1 MTMNAMTQTHE
12 AAREKPFRQMLSNRN
27 FRLLWIGEGV
37 SVLGD
42 HFYMIAL
49 PWLVLQLT
57 GDSLA
62 MGTVLALSAI
72 PRALLMLVGGALTD
86 RFSPR
91 SLMLASNAARF
102 ILVSLLTGL
111 VFASRVEMWMLY
123 VLAVLFGIADAFF
136 YPAQSSMAP
145 QLVKKD
151 HLQIANSLIHGT
163 MMLTMLAGPVL
174 AGLLIA
180 LLGDSHSEASSML
193 GIAAAF
199 GLDALTFIVSL
210 ITLLFI
216 KMEHV
221 AINEADEN
229 ILESIRAGLN
239 FVWNDIPLRAF
250 FFVVA
255 AVTFFFNGPF
265 NIGVPI
271 LADTRFPEG
280 AVAYGT
286 ILSAW
291 GAGSLVGMALAGMLP
306 RPDPKHMGTVLL
318 GLVSLMGMG
327 LALLGVSRSMIF
339 AAVIGLVLG
348 SLNGYIN
355 VFFTTWVQN
364 RAPKAF
370 IGRLMSLLMFA
381 STGLFPVSMAFSGA
395 AGRADVTLLL
405 TVAGGIV
412 GLLALLMTL
421 NPTVRGMEQKRGG
434 DFSRSSSPAADD

>member
-1 MTMNAMTQTHE
+1 MNTMTQTNE
-12 AAREKPFRQMLSNRN
+12 NKVSPFGEVLGNRN

-102 ILVSLLTGL
+102 VLVSILTGL
-111 VFASRVEMWMLY
+111 VFANRVEMWMLY
-123 VLAVLFGIADAFF
+123 TLAVLFGVADAFF

-151 HLQIANSLIHGT
+151 QLQVANSLIQGT
-163 MMLTMLAGPVL
+163 MMLTMLAGPAL

-180 LLGDSHSEASSML
+180 ALGDGHSESADMQ

-199 GLDALTFIVSL
+199 GLDALTFLASL
-210 ITLLFI
+210 ITLIFI
-216 KMEHV
+216 KTPQ
-221 AINEADEN
+221 NDSSEASEN
-229 ILESIRAGLN
+229 ILESIRSGMK
-239 FVWNDIPLRAF
+239 FVWNDVPLRAF

-255 AVTFFFNGPF
+255 AITFFFNGPF
-265 NIGVPI
+265 NIGIPL

-286 ILSAW
+286 ILSTW
-291 GAGSLVGMALAGMLP
+291 GAGSLIGMALAGVLP
-306 RPDPKHMGTVLL
+306 RPNPKMMGIVLL
-318 GLVSLMGMG
+318 SLVSGMG
-327 LALLGVSRSMIF
+327 IGLTLLGISTSMIF
-339 AAVIGLVLG
+339 AALVSLTLG
-348 SLNGYIN
+348 TLDGYIN
-355 VFFTTWVQN
+355 IFFVTWVQS

-370 IGRLMSLLMFA
+370 IGRLMSLLMF
-381 STGLFPVSMAFSGA
+381 SSIGLLPVSMSLSGA
-395 AGRADVTLLL
+395 ISRVDVSLLL
-405 TVAGGIV
+405 VISGGIV
-412 GLLALLMTL
+412 ALLGFLMTL
-421 NPTVRGMEQKRGG
+421 NPTVRAMEPSAQIG
-434 DFSRSSSPAADD
+434 D

>member
-1 MTMNAMTQTHE
+1 MNTIAQTNE
-12 AAREKPFRQMLSNRN
+12 SKTSPFGEVMGNRN
-27 FRLLWIGEGV
+27 FRLLWIGEGI

-72 PRALLMLVGGALTD
+72 PRALFMLVGGALTD

-102 ILVSLLTGL
+102 VLVSLLTGL
-111 VFASRVEMWMLY
+111 VFSNRVEMWMLY
-123 VLAVLFGIADAFF
+123 SLAVLFGMADAFF
-136 YPAQSSMAP
+136 YPAQSSMVP

-151 HLQIANSLIHGT
+151 HLQVANSLVQGT
-163 MMLTMLAGPVL
+163 MMLTMLLGPAL

-180 LLGDSHSEASSML
+180 ALGDGHSESANMQ

-199 GLDALTFIVSL
+199 GLDALTFLVSL
-210 ITLLFI
+210 ITLFFI
-216 KMEHV
+216 RTPQNDSH
-221 AINEADEN
+221 EASEN
-229 ILESIRAGLN
+229 ILASIRSGLN

-250 FFVVA
+250 FGVVA
-255 AVTFFFNGPF
+255 AITFFFNGPF
-265 NIGVPI
+265 NIGIPL

-291 GAGSLVGMALAGMLP
+291 GAGSLAGMVLAGILP
-306 RPDPKHMGTVLL
+306 RPNSKRMGMVLL
-318 GLVSLMGMG
+318 VLVSVMGIG
-327 LALLGVSRSMIF
+327 LALLGISTSMIF
-339 AAVIGLVLG
+339 AATIGLVLG
-348 SLNGYIN
+348 SVDGYIN
-355 VFFTTWVQN
+355 VFFVTWVQS

-370 IGRLMSLLMFA
+370 IGRLMSLLMF
-381 STGLFPVSMAFSGA
+381 SSIGLLPVSMALSGA
-395 AGRADVTLLL
+395 LSRVDVTLLL
-405 TVAGGIV
+405 TISGGIV
-412 GLLALLMTL
+412 ALLGLVMTL
-421 NPTVRGMEQKRGG
+421 NPTVRAME
-434 DFSRSSSPAADD
+434 PAQAATVVE

>member
-1 MTMNAMTQTHE
+1 MNNLTQTE
-12 AAREKPFRQMLSNRN
+12 GKANPMKEVLGNRN

-91 SLMLASNAARF
+91 SLMLASNTARF
-102 ILVSLLTGL
+102 VLVSLLTGL
-111 VFASRVEMWMLY
+111 VFSEHVEMWMLY
-123 VLAVLFGIADAFF
+123 TLSILFGVADAFF

-151 HLQIANSLIHGT
+151 HLQAANSVIHGT

-180 LLGDSHSEASSML
+180 ALGDGHTESSMK
-193 GIAAAF
+193 GIAVAF
-199 GLDALTFIVSL
+199 GLDALTFLVSL
-210 ITLLFI
+210 ITLAFI
-216 KMEHV
+216 KTPQNSSTETS
-221 AINEADEN
+221 EN
-229 ILESIRAGLN
+229 IIESIRSGLN
-239 FVWNDIPLRAF
+239 FVWNDVPLRAF

-271 LADTRFPEG
+271 LADTRFSEG

-286 ILSAW
+286 ILSTW

-306 RPDPKHMGTVLL
+306 RPNPKRMGTVLL
-318 GLVSLMGMG
+318 SLVSVMGIG
-327 LALLGVSRSMIF
+327 LAFLGVSTSTLI

-348 SLNGYIN
+348 SVNGYIN
-355 VFFTTWVQN
+355 VFFTTWVQS
-364 RAPKAF
+364 RAPKAL

-381 STGLFPVSMAFSGA
+381 STGLFPISMALAGA
-395 AGRADVTLLL
+395 VSRMDVTILL
-405 TVAGGIV
+405 TVSGAIVALLGI
-412 GLLALLMTL
+412 LMTL
-421 NPTVRGMEQKRGG
+421 NPTVRAME
-434 DFSRSSSPAADD
+434 PAAQIGD

>member
-1 MTMNAMTQTHE
+1 MSTRTQTNE
-12 AAREKPFRQMLSNRN
+12 SKKTSLFGEVLDNRD

-91 SLMLASNAARF
+91 TVMLASNAARF
-102 ILVSLLTGL
+102 VLVSILTGL
-111 VFASRVEMWMLY
+111 VFADRVEMWMLY
-123 VLAVLFGIADAFF
+123 TLAILFGIADAFF

-145 QLVKKD
+145 QLVRKD
-151 HLQIANSLIHGT
+151 HLQVANSLMHAT
-163 MMLTMLAGPVL
+163 MMLGMLAGPVL

-180 LLGDSHSEASSML
+180 LLGDGHSESASMQ

-199 GLDALTFIVSL
+199 GLDALTFLISL
-210 ITLLFI
+210 ITLFFI
-216 KMEHV
+216 KMER
-221 AINEADEN
+221 AAENETNEN
-229 ILESIRAGLN
+229 ILESIRSGLK

-280 AVAYGT
+280 LVAYGT
-286 ILSAW
+286 ILSTW
-291 GAGSLVGMALAGMLP
+291 GAGSLIGMAVAGMLP
-306 RPDPKHMGTVLL
+306 RPNPKGMGAVLL
-318 GLVSLMGMG
+318 GLVRVMGMG
-327 LALLGVSRSMIF
+327 LALLGVSTLMIF

-355 VFFTTWVQN
+355 VFFTTWVQS

-370 IGRLMSLLMFA
+370 IGRLMSLLMLA
-381 STGLFPVSMAFSGA
+381 STGLFPVSMALSGA
-395 AGRADVTLLL
+395 ASRVDVTLLL
-405 TVAGGIV
+405 TVSGGIV
-412 GLLALLMTL
+412 ALLGILLTL
-421 NPTVRGMEQKRGG
+421 NPTVRAMEPAVQAG
-434 DFSRSSSPAADD
+434 D

>member
-1 MTMNAMTQTHE
+1 MNAMTQTHE
-12 AAREKPFRQMLSNRN
+12 TAKENPFRQVIGNRN
-27 FRLLWIGEGV
+27 FRFLWIGEGV

-102 ILVSLLTGL
+102 ILVSLLTVV
-111 VFASRVEMWMLY
+111 VFADRVEMWMLY
-123 VLAVLFGIADAFF
+123 TLAVLFGVADAFF

-151 HLQIANSLIHGT
+151 HLQVANSLIHGT
-163 MMLTMLAGPVL
+163 MMLAMMAGPVL
-174 AGLLIA
+174 AGVLIA
-180 LLGDSHSEASSML
+180 LLGDGHSESASMQ

-199 GLDALTFIVSL
+199 GLDALTFLVSL

-216 KMEHV
+216 KMERTV
-221 AINEADEN
+221 LNEKDEN
-229 ILESIRAGLN
+229 ILESIRSGLN
-239 FVWNDIPLRAF
+239 FVWNDVPLRAF

-286 ILSAW
+286 ILSTW

-306 RPDPKHMGTVLL
+306 RPNPKRMGAVLL
-318 GLVSLMGMG
+318 GLVSAMGIG
-327 LALLGVSRSMIF
+327 LALLGVSSSMIF
-339 AAVIGLVLG
+339 AAAIGLVLG

-355 VFFTTWVQN
+355 VFFTTWVQS

-381 STGLFPVSMAFSGA
+381 STGLFPVSMALSGA
-395 AGRADVTLLL
+395 ASRADVTILL
-405 TVAGGIV
+405 TVSGGIV
-412 GLLALLMTL
+412 ALLGILMTL
-421 NPTVRGMEQKRGG
+421 NPTVRAMEPAVQAG
-434 DFSRSSSPAADD
+434 D

>member
-1 MTMNAMTQTHE
+1 MNTTTHTNE
-12 AAREKPFRQMLSNRN
+12 NRAGSLGEVLGN
-27 FRLLWIGEGV
+27 RDFRLFWVGEGV

-49 PWLVLQLT
+49 PWLVLQMT

-62 MGTVLALSAI
+62 MGSVLALSAI

-91 SLMLASNAARF
+91 SLMIASNAARF
-102 ILVSLLTGL
+102 ILVSILTGL
-111 VFASRVEMWMLY
+111 VFAGRVEMWMLY
-123 VLAVLFGIADAFF
+123 ALAILFGIADAFF

-145 QLVKKD
+145 QLVKKE
-151 HLQIANSLIHGT
+151 HLQIANSLTQGT
-163 MMLTMLAGPVL
+163 MMLSMLAGPVL

-180 LLGDSHSEASSML
+180 VLGDGHSNSGNMQ

-199 GLDALTFIVSL
+199 GLDAFSFLVSL
-210 ITLLFI
+210 ITLLLI
-216 KMEHV
+216 RTQSAEIMDAH
-221 AINEADEN
+221 
-229 ILESIRAGLN
+229 ESILDSIRSGLR

-250 FFVVA
+250 FLVVA

-265 NIGVPI
+265 NIGVPL

-291 GAGSLVGMALAGMLP
+291 GLGSLAGMALAGILP
-306 RPDPKHMGTVLL
+306 RPSSKKMGTVLL
-318 GLVSLMGMG
+318 SLVSLMGIG
-327 LALLGVSRSMIF
+327 LALLGVSTSTIF
-339 AAVIGLVLG
+339 AAAMGLVLG

-355 VFFTTWVQN
+355 VFFMTWVQS
-364 RAPKAF
+364 RAPKAM

-381 STGLFPVSMAFSGA
+381 STGLFPVSMALSGA
-395 AGRADVTLLL
+395 ASRVDVTILLTISGGIVTLLGFL
-405 TVAGGIV
+405 TALKPIV
-412 GLLALLMTL
+412 RA
-421 NPTVRGMEQKRGG
+421 ME
-434 DFSRSSSPAADD
+434 PAAQAGD

>member
-1 MTMNAMTQTHE
+1 MNTMTQTNE
-12 AAREKPFRQMLSNRN
+12 NKVSPFGEVLGNRN

-91 SLMLASNAARF
+91 SLMLASNAVRF
-102 ILVSLLTGL
+102 VLVSILTGL
-111 VFASRVEMWMLY
+111 VFANRVEMWMLY
-123 VLAVLFGIADAFF
+123 TLAVLFGVADAFF

-151 HLQIANSLIHGT
+151 QLQVANSLIQGT
-163 MMLTMLAGPVL
+163 MMLTMLAGPAL

-180 LLGDSHSEASSML
+180 ALGDGHSESADMQ

-199 GLDALTFIVSL
+199 GLDALTFLASM
-210 ITLLFI
+210 ITLIFI
-216 KMEHV
+216 KTPQ
-221 AINEADEN
+221 NESSEASEN
-229 ILESIRAGLN
+229 ILESIRSGMK
-239 FVWNDIPLRAF
+239 FVWNDVPLRAF

-255 AVTFFFNGPF
+255 AITFFFNGPF
-265 NIGVPI
+265 NIGIPL

-286 ILSAW
+286 ILSTW
-291 GAGSLVGMALAGMLP
+291 GAGSLIGMALAGVLP
-306 RPDPKHMGTVLL
+306 RPNPKMMGIVLLSLVSGMGIGLTLL
-318 GLVSLMGMG
+318 GLST
-327 LALLGVSRSMIF
+327 SMIF
-339 AAVIGLVLG
+339 AALVSLTLG
-348 SLNGYIN
+348 TLDGYIN
-355 VFFTTWVQN
+355 IFFVTWVQS

-370 IGRLMSLLMFA
+370 IGRLMSLLMF
-381 STGLFPVSMAFSGA
+381 SSIGLLPVSMSLSGA
-395 AGRADVTLLL
+395 ISRVDVSLLL
-405 TVAGGIV
+405 MISGGIV
-412 GLLALLMTL
+412 ALLGFLMTL
-421 NPTVRGMEQKRGG
+421 NPTVRAMEPSAQIG
-434 DFSRSSSPAADD
+434 D

>member
-1 MTMNAMTQTHE
+1 MNKMTQTE
-12 AAREKPFRQMLSNRN
+12 TKTNPFREVTGNRN

-57 GDSLA
+57 GDSLV

-91 SLMLASNAARF
+91 SLMLVSNAARLVLVGLLT
-102 ILVSLLTGL
+102 ILVFINGI
-111 VFASRVEMWMLY
+111 EMWMLY
-123 VLAVLFGIADAFF
+123 MLAILFGVADAFF
-136 YPAQSSMAP
+136 YPAQSSMTP

-151 HLQIANSLIHGT
+151 HLQVANSLIHGT
-163 MMLTMLAGPVL
+163 MMLAMLAGPVL
-174 AGLLIA
+174 AGVLIA
-180 LLGDSHSEASSML
+180 VLGDGRSESTDMS

-199 GLDALTFIVSL
+199 GLDAVTFLASL
-210 ITLLFI
+210 ITLFFI
-216 KMEHV
+216 RAPK
-221 AINEADEN
+221 NESTEISGN
-229 ILESIRAGLN
+229 ILESIRSGLN
-239 FVWNDIPLRAF
+239 FVWNDVPLRAF

-286 ILSAW
+286 ILSTW

-306 RPDPKHMGTVLL
+306 RPNPKRMGTLL
-318 GLVSLMGMG
+318 LILVSVMGIG
-327 LALLGVSRSMIF
+327 LTLLGVSASTFI
-339 AAVIGLVLG
+339 AAVIGFILG

-355 VFFTTWVQN
+355 VFFTTWVQS

-370 IGRLMSLLMFA
+370 IGRLMSLLMFS
-381 STGLFPVSMAFSGA
+381 STGLFPISMALSGA
-395 AGRADVTLLL
+395 VSRVDVTLLL
-405 TVAGGIV
+405 TVSGGIV
-412 GLLALLMTL
+412 ALLGFLMAL
-421 NPTVRGMEQKRGG
+421 NPTVRAMEPVASIG
-434 DFSRSSSPAADD
+434 D